1 MWICDSDGLFGFFFF
16 KQKTAYEMRISDWS
30 SDVCSSDLEI
40 AAGNRTDAVQ
50 PAPDACRASGR
61 EPAMMRAIACA
72 LAIATVP
79 LLVAA
84 APTPRVH
91 SIVIDKMKF
100 GPAPAELR
108 AGDTILWVN
117 KDLFR
122 HTATARDGSFNRS
135 TEHTP

>member
-1 MWICDSDGLFGFFFF
+1 
-16 KQKTAYEMRISDWS
+16 MRMSDWS
-30 SDVCSSDLEI
+30 SGVGSSDL
-40 AAGNRTDAVQ
+40 
-50 PAPDACRASGR
+50 GR

-122 HTATARDGSFNRS
+122 PTATARDGSCHVDLPAGQNEIGR
-135 TEHTP
+135 EACRERVCQYG